1 MANAGY
7 GFNTS
12 QVTVVLTVAEDA
24 KTMKARFASVPG
36 VGGVLN
42 ATNGGFTK
50 VADYLISIAGGARQG
65 GKMLTAT
72 SAVAAKGAVTLSSF
86 AAADTVTVNG
96 VVFTGIAS
104 GATGNQFN
112 IGASDTLT
120 AVNLAAVFNASAS
133 AKTKNVAAA
142 TSAAAVVTFTSLVPG
157 EIGNLMTLAISAHGS
172 VSTAVA
178 GGTQDAWGTSR
189 KGL

>member
-12 QVTVVLTVAEDA
+12 QVAMVLTASEDA
-24 KTMKARFASVPG
+24 KTMKSRFSSVPG
-36 VGGVLN
+36 VGGAVNQLN
-42 ATNGGFTK
+42 GAFQK
-50 VADYLISIAGGARQG
+50 VAEYLTAIAGGARQG
-65 GKMLTAT
+65 GKLLTAT
-72 SAVAAKGAVTLSSF
+72 SAVAAKGAITLAAF

-120 AVNLAAVFNASAS
+120 AVNLVNVFNVSAS
-133 AKTKNVAAA
+133 AKTKNVAVA
-142 TSAAAVVTFTSLVPG
+142 TSAAAIVTFTAIVPG
-157 EIGNLMTLAISAHGS
+157 EVGNLMTLAISAHGS